1 MHRNVKEGLCIMKAA
16 EFKDWIKSIERMSR
30 GQRDKLRERLERKAG
45 ADTIIELIEQ
55 GQNDERICPYCQ
67 GTELYRWGKASEL
80 QRYRCRHCNHTFN
93 ALTGTALA
101 RIRHKD
107 KWVDYEQAMVQG
119 LSVRKAAISCGI
131 FARGVAKVQAQGR
144 SLGLLPVHAP
154 KLYAR
159 DRAVGHFLEEG
170 QDPCV
175 SVLSLTQCQCIRPTS
190 QVSSES
196 AALPFPQPRSRRL
209 SGSK

>member
-1 MHRNVKEGLCIMKAA
+1 MLQAGDTAFAHRQE
-16 EFKDWIKSIERMSR
+16 DKSKVYAYQQTS
-30 GQRDKLRERLERKAG
+30 
-45 ADTIIELIEQ
+45 
-55 GQNDERICPYCQ
+55 
-67 GTELYRWGKASEL
+67 
-80 QRYRCRHCNHTFN
+80 
-93 ALTGTALA
+93 
-101 RIRHKD
+101 
-107 KWVDYEQAMVQG
+107 
-119 LSVRKAAISCGI
+119 AAISCGI